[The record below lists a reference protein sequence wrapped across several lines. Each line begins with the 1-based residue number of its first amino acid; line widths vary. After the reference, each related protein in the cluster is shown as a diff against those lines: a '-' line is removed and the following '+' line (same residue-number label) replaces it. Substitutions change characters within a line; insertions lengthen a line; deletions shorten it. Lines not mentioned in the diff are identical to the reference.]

1 MYYISFISEFI
12 VLLVHT
18 EVLAV
23 LSALNNCCLPYLET
37 LCFILPDDISISAKE
52 NQMIK
57 MLLKSNYFPVLK
69 RISIMSI
76 VFSCSIWLLEMNDID
91 SMNIPLHIK
100 QEQKLVI
107 TGIDNTLQNNNVF
120 DYLSPYS
127 IVAIYYNSI

>member
-1 MYYISFISEFI
+1 
-12 VLLVHT
+12 
-18 EVLAV
+18 
-23 LSALNNCCLPYLET
+23 
-37 LCFILPDDISISAKE
+37 
-52 NQMIK
+52 
-57 MLLKSNYFPVLK
+57 
-69 RISIMSI
+69 
-76 VFSCSIWLLEMNDID
+76 MNDID

>member
-18 EVLAV
+18 EVIAV
-23 LSALNNCCLPYLET
+23 LSTLNNCCLPSLET
-37 LCFILPDDISISAKE
+37 LCFILPDDASITAKE

-57 MLLKSNYFPVLK
+57 MLLKNNYFPVLK
-69 RISIMSI
+69 RISVMSI
-76 VFSCSIWLLEMNDID
+76 VLSCRTWLLEVNDID

-107 TGIDNTLQNNNVF
+107 TGIDNTLQNNNVLE
-120 DYLSPYS
+120 YLSFYS
-127 IVAIYYNSI
+127 IVALYYNSI